1 MISELGQ
8 RGFLCNASLWS
19 ASRLAVQRGAP
30 TAAQEKALM
39 TPDVLDRLLVICSP
53 DRLADICDRAV
64 CLSAHRPDIA
74 DFIVPRHP
82 A

>member
-1 MISELGQ
+1 
-8 RGFLCNASLWS
+8 
-19 ASRLAVQRGAP
+19 
-30 TAAQEKALM
+30 M

-64 CLSAHRPDIA
+64 CLSANRPDIA